1 MAAREG
7 KVKGQKGGNTY
18 TSVSATQRLQR
29 DYKYLLEQPIPDMV
43 AHPLPTNILEWRYVF
58 RGPKDSPYQGG
69 YYHGKLVFPT
79 EFPFKPPAIYMIT
92 PSGRFHPN
100 TRLCLS
106 ISDYHPE
113 SWNPAWTVSA
123 VLVGLL
129 SFMTEDQHTT
139 GSISTSKTQ
148 KVTYATA
155 SLDFNLRDPLF
166 VELFPEIVAEI
177 MDIKNPTP
185 KPSTLDGDKRKG
197 PDVITID

>member
-1 MAAREG
+1 MAARGG
-7 KVKGQKGGNTY
+7 KVKGQKGGNNY

-43 AHPLPTNILEWRYVF
+43 ARPLPTNILEWRYVF

-69 YYHGKLVFPT
+69 YYHGKLVFPA

-92 PSGRFHPN
+92 PNGRFQPN

-129 SFMTEDQHTT
+129 SFMTEEQYTT

-148 KVTYATA
+148 KMTFAKA
-155 SLDFNLRDPLF
+155 SLDFNLRDSLF

-177 MDIKNPTP
+177 TDIKNPTP
-185 KPSTLDGDKRKG
+185 KPPTSDGDKKKD

>member
-7 KVKGQKGGNTY
+7 KVKGQKGRNNY

-29 DYKYLLEQPIPDMV
+29 DYMHLLEQPIADMV
-43 AHPLPTNILEWRYVF
+43 AHPLPTNILEWHYVF

-69 YYHGKLVFPT
+69 YYHGKLVFPG

-92 PSGRFHPN
+92 PSGRFQPN

-129 SFMTEDQHTT
+129 SFMTEEQHST

-148 KVTYATA
+148 KVTYAKA

-185 KPSTLDGDKRKG
+185 KPSTLDGDKKKG
-197 PDVITID
+197 PDIITID